1 MEIEKTLTVSAPPE
15 RVWALLLDPQIMG
28 GAVPGMKSI
37 EVISPTEYVAVM
49 HQKISFINA
58 KFKLRT
64 HIVEQR
70 APEYLRVEGTGE
82 DASVASSLKQTSEV
96 FLTPTAQGGTE
107 LRIKVNVD
115 VLGRLGAFGLSVMKT
130 KADRLWE
137 EFGANLAASIEA
149 GGIPAPAPAAA
160 IATPVTAPA
169 AAPAQVSAPASS
181 PAASVPAPSMT
192 PVQAAAPASV
202 LPATPAATPA
212 AAPAQVYAQVEPARA
227 SNAST
232 SDSQQ
237 NDGSWWSR
245 LMGGGRSSAPQGSS
259 SASGQVIRV
268 EVRQMDKTISVE
280 WPVEA
285 APQCREW
292 LQSLMK

>member
-1 MEIEKTLTVSAPPE
+1 MEIEKTLSVSAAPE
-15 RVWALLLDPQIMG
+15 QVWALLLDPQVMG

-37 EVISPTEYVAVM
+37 EVISPTEYVAEM

-70 APEYLRVEGTGE
+70 APEYLRAEGTGE

-96 FLTPTAQGGTE
+96 FLTPTADGGTE

-137 EFGANLAASIEA
+137 EFGRNLAARIEA
-149 GGIPAPAPAAA
+149 GGMP
-160 IATPVTAPA
+160 TPVTASAPAATMAAACTPISAPMSAPIAAPAQAIPTAAPIA
-169 AAPAQVSAPASS
+169 AAPAQA
-181 PAASVPAPSMT
+181 VP
-192 PVQAAAPASV
+192 
-202 LPATPAATPA
+202 TPAAQPTAPPLQSTSA
-212 AAPAQVYAQVEPARA
+212 AASEPAPE
-227 SNAST
+227 
-232 SDSQQ
+232 
-237 NDGSWWSR
+237 GSWWSR
-245 LMGGGRSSAPQGSS
+245 VFGGSGGARPAASAH
-259 SASGQVIRV
+259 ASGQMIRV

-285 APQCREW
+285 AAQCKDW

>member
-1 MEIEKTLTVSAPPE
+1 MEIEKTLSVSAAPE
-15 RVWALLLDPQIMG
+15 QVWALLLDPQVMG

-37 EVISPTEYVAVM
+37 EVISPTEYVAEM

-70 APEYLRVEGTGE
+70 APEYLRAEGTGE

-96 FLTPTAQGGTE
+96 FLTPTADGGTE

-137 EFGANLAASIEA
+137 EFGRNLAARIEA
-149 GGIPAPAPAAA
+149 GGMPTPITASAPAATMA
-160 IATPVTAPA
+160 AASTPISAPMSA
-169 AAPAQVSAPASS
+169 PIAAPAQAIPTAAPIATAPAQ
-181 PAASVPAPSMT
+181 AVP
-192 PVQAAAPASV
+192 
-202 LPATPAATPA
+202 TPAAQPTAPPLQSTSA
-212 AAPAQVYAQVEPARA
+212 AASEPAPE
-227 SNAST
+227 
-232 SDSQQ
+232 
-237 NDGSWWSR
+237 GSWWSR
-245 LMGGGRSSAPQGSS
+245 VFGGSGGARPAASAH
-259 SASGQVIRV
+259 ASGQMIRV

-285 APQCREW
+285 AAQCKDW

>member
-1 MEIEKTLTVSAPPE
+1 MEIEKTLSVSAAPE
-15 RVWALLLDPQIMG
+15 QVWALLLDPQVMG

-37 EVISPTEYVAVM
+37 EVISPTEYVAEM

-70 APEYLRVEGTGE
+70 APEYLRAEGTGE

-96 FLTPTAQGGTE
+96 FLTPTADGGTE

-137 EFGANLAASIEA
+137 EFGRNLAARIEA
-149 GGIPAPAPAAA
+149 GGMPTPITASAPAATMAAASTPNSAPMSAPIAAPAQA
-160 IATPVTAPA
+160 IPTAAPIA
-169 AAPAQVSAPASS
+169 AAPAQA
-181 PAASVPAPSMT
+181 VP
-192 PVQAAAPASV
+192 
-202 LPATPAATPA
+202 TPAAQPTAPPLQSTSA
-212 AAPAQVYAQVEPARA
+212 AASEPAPE
-227 SNAST
+227 
-232 SDSQQ
+232 
-237 NDGSWWSR
+237 GSWWSR
-245 LMGGGRSSAPQGSS
+245 VFGGSGGARPAASAH
-259 SASGQVIRV
+259 ASGQMIRV

-285 APQCREW
+285 AAQCKDW

>member
-1 MEIEKTLTVSAPPE
+1 MEIEKTLSVSAAPE
-15 RVWALLLDPQIMG
+15 QVWALLLDPQVMG

-37 EVISPTEYVAVM
+37 EVISPTEYVAEM

-70 APEYLRVEGTGE
+70 APEYLRAEGTGE

-96 FLTPTAQGGTE
+96 FLTPTADGGTE

-137 EFGANLAASIEA
+137 EFGRNLAARIEA
-149 GGIPAPAPAAA
+149 GGMP
-160 IATPVTAPA
+160 TPVTASAPA
-169 AAPAQVSAPASS
+169 ATMAAASTPISAPMSAPIAAPAQAIPTAAPIAVAPAQ
-181 PAASVPAPSMT
+181 AVP
-192 PVQAAAPASV
+192 
-202 LPATPAATPA
+202 TPAAQPTAPPLQSTSA
-212 AAPAQVYAQVEPARA
+212 AASEPAPE
-227 SNAST
+227 
-232 SDSQQ
+232 
-237 NDGSWWSR
+237 GSWWSR
-245 LMGGGRSSAPQGSS
+245 VFGGSGGARPAASAH
-259 SASGQVIRV
+259 ASGQMIRV

-285 APQCREW
+285 AAQCKDW

>member
-1 MEIEKTLTVSAPPE
+1 MEIEKTLSVSAAPE
-15 RVWALLLDPQIMG
+15 QVWALLLDPQVMG

-37 EVISPTEYVAVM
+37 EVISPTEYVAEM

-70 APEYLRVEGTGE
+70 APEYLRAEGTGE

-96 FLTPTAQGGTE
+96 FLTPTADGGTE

-137 EFGANLAASIEA
+137 EFGRNLAARIEA
-149 GGIPAPAPAAA
+149 GGMP
-160 IATPVTAPA
+160 TPVTASAPA
-169 AAPAQVSAPASS
+169 ATMAAACTPISAPMSAPIAAPAQAIPTAAPIAVAPAQ
-181 PAASVPAPSMT
+181 AVP
-192 PVQAAAPASV
+192 
-202 LPATPAATPA
+202 TPAAQPTAPPLQSTSA
-212 AAPAQVYAQVEPARA
+212 AASEPAPE
-227 SNAST
+227 
-232 SDSQQ
+232 
-237 NDGSWWSR
+237 GSWWSR
-245 LMGGGRSSAPQGSS
+245 VFGGSGGARPAASAH
-259 SASGQVIRV
+259 ASGQMIRV

-285 APQCREW
+285 AAQCKDW

>member
-1 MEIEKTLTVSAPPE
+1 MEIEKTLSVSAAPE
-15 RVWALLLDPQIMG
+15 QVWALLLDPQVMG

-37 EVISPTEYVAVM
+37 EVISPTEYVAEM

-70 APEYLRVEGTGE
+70 APEYLRAEGTGE

-96 FLTPTAQGGTE
+96 FLTPTADGGTE

-137 EFGANLAASIEA
+137 EFGRNLAARIEA
-149 GGIPAPAPAAA
+149 GGMP
-160 IATPVTAPA
+160 TPVTASAPAATMAAASTPISAPMSAPIAAPAQAIPTAAPIA
-169 AAPAQVSAPASS
+169 AAPAQA
-181 PAASVPAPSMT
+181 VP
-192 PVQAAAPASV
+192 
-202 LPATPAATPA
+202 TPAAQPTAPPLQSTSA
-212 AAPAQVYAQVEPARA
+212 AASEPAPE
-227 SNAST
+227 
-232 SDSQQ
+232 
-237 NDGSWWSR
+237 GSWWSR
-245 LMGGGRSSAPQGSS
+245 VFGGSGGARPAASAH
-259 SASGQVIRV
+259 ASGQMIRV

-285 APQCREW
+285 AAQCKDW

>member
-1 MEIEKTLTVSAPPE
+1 MEIEKTLSVSAAPE
-15 RVWALLLDPQIMG
+15 QVWALLLDPQVMG

-37 EVISPTEYVAVM
+37 EVISPTEYVAEM

-70 APEYLRVEGTGE
+70 APEYLRAEGTGE

-96 FLTPTAQGGTE
+96 FLTPTADGGTE

-137 EFGANLAASIEA
+137 EFGRNLAARIEA
-149 GGIPAPAPAAA
+149 GGMPTPVIASAPTATMAAA
-160 IATPVTAPA
+160 STPISAPMSA
-169 AAPAQVSAPASS
+169 PIAAPAQAIPTAVPIAVAPAQ
-181 PAASVPAPSMT
+181 AVP
-192 PVQAAAPASV
+192 
-202 LPATPAATPA
+202 TPAAQPTAPPLQSTSA
-212 AAPAQVYAQVEPARA
+212 AASEPAPE
-227 SNAST
+227 
-232 SDSQQ
+232 
-237 NDGSWWSR
+237 GSWWSR
-245 LMGGGRSSAPQGSS
+245 MFGGSGGARPTASAH
-259 SASGQVIRV
+259 ASGQMIRV

-285 APQCREW
+285 AAQCKDW